1 MTSYQFEKASQAT
14 LFAKRLRKNFI
25 LTERVSPREVRIFS
39 FELINETMRPIVLAT
54 AKRVYNDIIG

>member
-1 MTSYQFEKASQAT
+1 MISYQFKSASSAS

-25 LTERVSPREVRIFS
+25 LTERVSPREVKIAS
-39 FELINETMRPIVLAT
+39 FELINEKMRPIVLAT